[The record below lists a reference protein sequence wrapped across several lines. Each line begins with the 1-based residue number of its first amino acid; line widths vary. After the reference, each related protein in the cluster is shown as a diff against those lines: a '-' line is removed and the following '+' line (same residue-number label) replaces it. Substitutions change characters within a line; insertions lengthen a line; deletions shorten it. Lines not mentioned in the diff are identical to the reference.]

1 MAWPSRTIARHGAV
15 FAAVLALFFAPGA
28 ARGAAPAQ
36 EDPRTCLVCHDDA
49 ELKSSDGR
57 SAYVSSGQFTA
68 SLHGRAGVGCVGCHA
83 DLKSVDEFPHTPKLD
98 AVTCARCHEPYGR
111 TSPAG
116 VHGTF
121 SPRLAA
127 RPVSC
132 KDCHG
137 THDILPSIEPASS
150 VHAGNRPATCG
161 KCHSGAGAN
170 LSRGRVHDL
179 AAAGP
184 SPAGVVRVLYK
195 IFIGVMTAFFVLYA
209 GVDLLCRKRTQW
221 TKKS

>member
-1 MAWPSRTIARHGAV
+1 VRRGAV
-15 FAAVLALFFAPGA
+15 IAAALLLSFVSAA
-28 ARGAAPAQ
+28 ARVASPVQG
-36 EDPRTCLVCHDDA
+36 DPRTCLVCHDDA
-49 ELKSSDGR
+49 ELKSADGKPVYVGSD
-57 SAYVSSGQFTA
+57 QFAA
-68 SLHGRAGVGCVGCHA
+68 SVHGRAGAGCVGCHA
-83 DLKSVDEFPHTPKLD
+83 DLKGVEEFPHAPKLD
-98 AVTCARCHEPYGR
+98 VVNCARCHEPYGR

-137 THDILPSIEPASS
+137 SHDVLPSVDPASS
-150 VHAGNRPATCG
+150 VHADNRPSTCG

-170 LSRGRVHDL
+170 FSRGRVHDL

-184 SPAGVVRVLYK
+184 SPAGVVRILYK
-195 IFIGVMTAFFVLYA
+195 IFIGVMTAFFVLYV
-209 GVDLLCRKRTQW
+209 GVDLLRRTRAR
-221 TKKS
+221 